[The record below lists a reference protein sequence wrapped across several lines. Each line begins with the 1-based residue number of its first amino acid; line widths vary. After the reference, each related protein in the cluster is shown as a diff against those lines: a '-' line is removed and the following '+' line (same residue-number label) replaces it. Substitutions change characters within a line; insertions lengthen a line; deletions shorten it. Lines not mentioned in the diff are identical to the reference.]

1 VSLTLFLALL
11 AATSQ
16 PRQEA
21 KSFLLG
27 RDLIAR
33 CEKPDGW
40 DYCYGYVVATYDA
53 TLAHERWLKVNEV
66 CVPTGTSQGEMVDSV
81 IGYLKANP
89 REMES
94 QAASV
99 VIVAL
104 QRRFPCPG

>member
-1 VSLTLFLALL
+1 MSLTLFLALL